1 MAHSIADRVLKEK
14 AVNHSFEIPI
24 QVGAALTNQR
34 IAVVTDSQGDNIS
47 KKNKKYCELTALYWI
62 WKNDTAKY
70 VGLSHYRRRFE
81 ISEQMAAWLPESD
94 IDVILTVP
102 VLNISG
108 VRQQYC
114 MDHIASDW
122 DIMMEL
128 LGYLHPNYLNTANKV
143 QKGNYYYAYNMLIA
157 RKEILNQY
165 CEWLFPILLCCEDK
179 IGERQDAYQGRYLG
193 FLAERLMTI
202 FFEHHKGEYKT
213 AIAKKHFIA
222 E

>member
-1 MAHSIADRVLKEK
+1 
-14 AVNHSFEIPI
+14 
-24 QVGAALTNQR
+24 
-34 IAVVTDSQGDNIS
+34 
-47 KKNKKYCELTALYWI
+47 
-62 WKNDTAKY
+62 
-70 VGLSHYRRRFE
+70 
-81 ISEQMAAWLPESD
+81 MAACLPESD

-202 FFEHHKGEYKT
+202 FLNTIRANIKQRLPKN
-213 AIAKKHFIA
+213 IL
-222 E
+222 